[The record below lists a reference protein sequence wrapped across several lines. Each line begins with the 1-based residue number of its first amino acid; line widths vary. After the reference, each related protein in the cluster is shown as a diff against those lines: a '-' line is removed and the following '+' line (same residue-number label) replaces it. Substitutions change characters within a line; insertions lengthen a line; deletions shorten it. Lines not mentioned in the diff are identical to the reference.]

1 MRLYSV
7 LVLLASL
14 VAMPAHAGVDIDE
27 WFHMQLLGQPAG
39 WSHALQSSQSD
50 GETMTSNETSMR
62 VKRGAI
68 EVSLNIQVAWLEAAD
83 GSPISMTMRQDMS
96 GQRTTTIWKFNGDVI
111 DVTGSQ
117 DGRRT
122 TSTVDTPRGT
132 WYSAGALK
140 VETARRIVSGE
151 TEFTLQTILPDVGI
165 KLVTVTS
172 KQTGAGTF
180 DHDGTAIPV
189 TIWKVTND
197 AMPFVSIAKMDV
209 AGQVMETVMEAPFGE
224 IVMRRT
230 SKAGAMASLE
240 GGDAP
245 ELMDSL
251 MVPVNRPIP
260 NWRTDRTASFRLRA
274 RTGAIPTLPSSG
286 YQRMGVVEED
296 GTAVLRVDLDSPS
309 TASDADRA
317 NADFLGTSTMID
329 PTDPA
334 IVELKERALKG
345 IGSSQAERAEALRHF
360 TYDWISRKNYATV
373 YASASETARTRTGDC
388 SEHGVLLAAL
398 LRADGIPSRAASG
411 AVYLP
416 PGAVADGPVF
426 GWHMWTQAII
436 DGHWV
441 DLDATLP
448 VSYTV
453 GHLLAD
459 TSAMTDSGGLSS
471 QWNLL
476 SLIGNLNV
484 DVLSPESPSKP

>member
-1 MRLYSV
+1 MRLFYVV
-7 LVLLASL
+7 LVLLCSLCAS
-14 VAMPAHAGVDIDE
+14 VATAADVE
-27 WFHMQLLGQPAG
+27 RWFEMQLLGQPAG
-39 WSHALQSSQSD
+39 WSNELQREQGD
-50 GETMTSNETSMR
+50 GEAYWSTETSMHI
-62 VKRGAI
+62 KRGSV
-68 EVSLNIQVAWLEAAD
+68 EVSLSMQVAWLEASD
-83 GSPISMTMRQDMS
+83 GTPISMTMRQDMS
-96 GQRTTTIWKFNGDVI
+96 GQRMGVIWAFDGDTIE
-111 DVTGSQ
+111 VTGSQ

-122 TSTVDTPRGT
+122 TSKVKVPEGT

-140 VETARRIVSGE
+140 QETARRITSGE
-151 TEFTLQTILPDVGI
+151 TEFALKTMLPDIGV

-172 KQTGAGTF
+172 KQTGTGMYE
-180 DHDGTAIPV
+180 HDGQSVPV

-197 AMPFVSIAKMDV
+197 AMPFVSNVKMD
-209 AGQVMETVMEAPFGE
+209 AQGQIMETVMEAPFGE
-224 IVMRRT
+224 MVMRRT
-230 SKAGAMASLE
+230 TKAKAVASFE
-240 GGDAP
+240 GSDGP

-251 MVPVNRPIP
+251 MVPVSRPIP
-260 NWRTDRTASFRLRA
+260 NWRTDRTASFRLKA
-274 RTGAIPTLPSSG
+274 RTGAIPSLPSTG
-286 YQRMGVVEED
+286 YQRMGAVADD

-309 TASDADRA
+309 IASEADRT
-317 NADFLGTSTMID
+317 NADFLGASTMID

-334 IVELKERALKG
+334 IVKLKDRALDG
-345 IGSSQAERAEALRHF
+345 IGSGEAERAEALRHF
-360 TYDWISRKNYATV
+360 TYEWISRKNYATV

-416 PGAVADGPVF
+416 PGAVAEGPVF

-448 VSYTV
+448 VPYTV

-459 TSAMTDSGGLSS
+459 TTAMTDSGGLSN

-476 SLIGNLNV
+476 SLIGNLTV
-484 DVLSPESPSKP
+484 DVLSVDGSPDS